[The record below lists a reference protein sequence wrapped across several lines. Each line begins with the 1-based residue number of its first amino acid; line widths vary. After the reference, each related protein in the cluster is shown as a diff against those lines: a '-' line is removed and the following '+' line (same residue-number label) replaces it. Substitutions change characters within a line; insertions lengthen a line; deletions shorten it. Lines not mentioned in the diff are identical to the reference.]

1 MTGTRRGAYLRWA
14 LAIGALVASGCGGP
28 ASSSP
33 DPTAG
38 TVVRVAAASDLRFA
52 LEEVADLVA
61 REHPDVELAVTYG
74 SSGQFV
80 QQIGNGAPFDLFL
93 SADLAYPEQLV
104 EEGHAEAD
112 DAFAYGVGRL
122 VLWAGEESPVDPGGG
137 LAALAD
143 PAVRRVAI
151 ANPEHAPYGRA
162 AVEALRAAGVWDVV
176 EPKLVLGENVSQA
189 ADFVRSGNAD
199 AGVVALSLALAPSA
213 EAEGRWVEVPLELF
227 SPLEQGGV
235 VIAGARDPAPAR
247 AVRDVLLSKEG
258 RAVLASYGFSPA
270 D

>member
-1 MTGTRRGAYLRWA
+1 MTSRGNR
-14 LAIGALVASGCGGP
+14 GSALVAVLALLATGCGGP
-28 ASSSP
+28 ASSAP
-33 DPTAG
+33 EPTAG

-52 LEEVADLVA
+52 LDEVADLVA
-61 REHPDVELAVTYG
+61 SEHPDVELAVTYG

-93 SADLAYPEQLV
+93 SADLAYPQQLV
-104 EEGHAEAD
+104 EEGLAETGD
-112 DAFAYGVGRL
+112 VFSYGVGRL
-122 VLWAGEESPVDPGGG
+122 VLWAGEESPVDPSEG

-143 PAVRRVAI
+143 ASVRTVAI

-162 AVEALRAAGVWDVV
+162 AVEAMRGAGVWEAV
-176 EPKLVLGENVSQA
+176 EPKLVLGENVAQA

-199 AGVVALSLALAPSA
+199 AGVVALSLVLAPSVRD
-213 EAEGRWVEVPLELF
+213 EGRWAEVPLELF

-235 VIAGARDPAPAR
+235 VLTGARDPAAAR
-247 AVRDVLLSKEG
+247 AVRDVLLGEEG

>member
-1 MTGTRRGAYLRWA
+1 MTGARLGWLFAGLA
-14 LAIGALVASGCGGP
+14 LLATGCGGP
-28 ASSSP
+28 ASSAP
-33 DPTAG
+33 GPTAG

-61 REHPDVELAVTYG
+61 SEHPDVELAVTYG
-74 SSGQFV
+74 SSGQFA

-93 SADLAYPEQLV
+93 SADLAYPQHLV
-104 EEGHAEAD
+104 EEGLAEAGD
-112 DAFAYGVGRL
+112 VFSYGVGRL
-122 VLWAGEESPVDPGGG
+122 VLWAAEESPVDPGEG
-137 LAALAD
+137 LAVLAD
-143 PAVRRVAI
+143 PAVRTVAI

-162 AVEALRAAGVWDVV
+162 AVEALRAEGVWDVV

-213 EAEGRWVEVPLELF
+213 KDEGRWVEVPLELF

-235 VIAGARDPAPAR
+235 VLAGAQDPAAAR
-247 AVRDVLLSKEG
+247 AVRDVLRGEEG
-258 RAVLASYGFSPA
+258 RAALASHGFSLA

>member
-1 MTGTRRGAYLRWA
+1 MTSRGSRGLA
-14 LAIGALVASGCGGP
+14 LTAVAALLAAGCAGP
-28 ASSSP
+28 ASSAP
-33 DPTAG
+33 EPTAG

-52 LEEVADLVA
+52 LEEVAELVA
-61 REHPDVELAVTYG
+61 SEHPDVELAVTYG
-74 SSGQFV
+74 SSGQFA
-80 QQIGNGAPFDLFL
+80 QQIANGAPFDLFL
-93 SADLAYPEQLV
+93 SADRAYPQQLV
-104 EEGHAEAD
+104 DEGLAEAGD
-112 DAFAYGVGRL
+112 VFSYGVGRL
-122 VLWAGEESPVDPGGG
+122 VLWVAEESSVDPADE
-137 LAALAD
+137 LAVLAD
-143 PAVRRVAI
+143 PAVRTVAI

-213 EAEGRWVEVPLELF
+213 EDEGRWVEVPLELF

-235 VIAGARDPAPAR
+235 VLAGARDPAATR
-247 AVRDVLLSKEG
+247 AVRDVLMGEEG

>member
-1 MTGTRRGAYLRWA
+1 MTSRGSR
-14 LAIGALVASGCGGP
+14 GSALVAVLALLATGCAGP
-28 ASSSP
+28 ASSAP
-33 DPTAG
+33 EPTAG
-38 TVVRVAAASDLRFA
+38 SVVRVAAASDLRFA

-61 REHPDVELAVTYG
+61 SEHPDVEIAVTYG
-74 SSGQFV
+74 SSGQFA

-104 EEGHAEAD
+104 EEGLAEAGD
-112 DAFAYGVGRL
+112 VFSYGVGRL
-122 VLWAGEESPVDPGGG
+122 VLWAGEESPVDPSDG
-137 LAALAD
+137 LAALAE
-143 PAVRRVAI
+143 PAVRTAAI

-162 AVEALRAAGVWDVV
+162 AVEALREAGVWEAV
-176 EPKLVLGENVSQA
+176 EPKLVLGENVAQA

-199 AGVVALSLALAPSA
+199 VGVVALSLALAPASGA
-213 EAEGRWVEVPLELF
+213 DGRWVEVPIELF

-235 VIAGARDPAPAR
+235 VLAGARDPAAAR
-247 AVRDVLLSKEG
+247 AVRDVLLAEEG

>member
-1 MTGTRRGAYLRWA
+1 MTSRGNRMS
-14 LAIGALVASGCGGP
+14 ALVAFLALLATGCGGA
-28 ASSSP
+28 ASSAP
-33 DPTAG
+33 QPTAG

-52 LEEVADLVA
+52 LEEVAGLVA
-61 REHPDVELAVTYG
+61 RERADLELAVTYG

-93 SADLAYPEQLV
+93 SADLAYPQQLV
-104 EEGHAEAD
+104 EEGLAETGD
-112 DAFAYGVGRL
+112 VFSYGVGRL
-122 VLWAGEESPVDPGGG
+122 VLWAGEESPVDPSGG

-143 PAVRRVAI
+143 PAVRTVAI

-162 AVEALRAAGVWDVV
+162 AVEALQGAGVWDAV

-199 AGVVALSLALAPSA
+199 AGVVALSLVLAPSVRD
-213 EAEGRWVEVPLELF
+213 EGRWAEVPLELF

-235 VIAGARDPAPAR
+235 VLTGARDPAAAR
-247 AVRDVLLSKEG
+247 AVRDVLLGEEG